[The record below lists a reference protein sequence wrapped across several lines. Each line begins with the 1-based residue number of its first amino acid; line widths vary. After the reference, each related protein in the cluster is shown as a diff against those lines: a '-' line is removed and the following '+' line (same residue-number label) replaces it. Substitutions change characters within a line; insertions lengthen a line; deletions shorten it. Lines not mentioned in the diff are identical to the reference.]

1 MSEDAM
7 EESLTDVGPV
17 LSEPANGEV
26 VHWMDKPPITVGIG
40 GLSATAVGA
49 FALGAVAAVAVFAL
63 AGWLPE
69 REYLVRRRR
78 ADFDS

>member
-7 EESLTDVGPV
+7 DESLEDVGPV
-17 LSEPANGEV
+17 LPLETDGEV
-26 VHWMDKPPITVGIG
+26 VHWMDKRPLTVGIG
-40 GLSATAVGA
+40 GISATAAGA

-69 REYLVRRRR
+69 REYFVRRR
-78 ADFDS
+78 ASELD